1 MVAVM
6 PGTSEKWLTLYLLT
20 MLKENSTSTQMN
32 SNQDNEQ
39 AHTVPINRYQSWT
52 HSSFQN

>member
-1 MVAVM
+1 MYGMVAVM

-32 SNQDNEQ
+32 SNQDNE
-39 AHTVPINRYQSWT
+39 
-52 HSSFQN
+52 